1 MEAFD
6 SGFDDEPFQLERPV
20 TVVEKPGFSLRPYQ
34 KEAVA
39 ALTHELGKSGKTL
52 GILATGL
59 GKTELAA
66 ELIATAS
73 ERGALFITP
82 REELVWQTAKRLR
95 ERGIPCGVEQGSNR
109 SNEKNTVACYNSLLS
124 RKRWEKYLGCVDLVI
139 VDEVHTNF
147 SKRSMDMLGN
157 LTQGGVRLL
166 GLTATP
172 DRTSGD
178 PLTTFYGNCGFYY
191 GIKEATDDGWLCPSK
206 VWLSVIEDM
215 DLSRVRSS
223 RFGDFNSDELN
234 WVMEQERVVQ
244 GIASLVEQHHEGE
257 PSIVFCQSIRQTEML
272 IDILARRGL
281 RASMVHSEMD
291 REERKMHL
299 ADFESGRIK
308 IIANVSCLTMG
319 WDYPPLKKM
328 FMAKP
333 TRSRAAYV
341 QAYGRLTRCL
351 AGTVDGLA
359 TPDERKSAIA
369 ASNKP
374 YFECFDI
381 TDNSRHNDLCCSLDV
396 LFPETD
402 RQLMKRARA
411 ELSRARAGLT
421 DHQKLM
427 EKARAEERRELQAR
441 EKLEWHKRN
450 GIVMDAR
457 IGNYARD
464 AYQKAEE
471 YFQSVKEWRMRFG
484 KYEGKLLEDVPT
496 GYLAWVRRESGMCR
510 STAPKS
516 VAFTRALDAELRKRR
531 KAK

>member
-1 MEAFD
+1 MFD
-6 SGFDDEPFQLERPV
+6 SGFEDDEPFQLERPV
-20 TVVEKPGFSLRPYQ
+20 AKTPGFSLRPYQ
-34 KEAVA
+34 REAVTS
-39 ALTHELGKSGKTL
+39 LSHELGKSGKTL

-59 GKTELAA
+59 GKTEVAA
-66 ELIATAS
+66 ELIATTS

-82 REELVWQTAKRLR
+82 LKELVWQTAKRLR
-95 ERGIPCGVEQGSNR
+95 ERGIHCGVEQGSNR
-109 SNEKNTVACYNSLLS
+109 SDEKHTVACYASLLS
-124 RKRWEKYLGCVDLVI
+124 RKRWERYLGTVDLVI

-147 SKRSMDMLGN
+147 SKRSMEMLGN

-178 PLTTFYGNCGFYY
+178 PLTTFYGQCGFYY
-191 GIKEATDDGWLCPSK
+191 GIQEATNDGWLCPSK
-206 VWLSVIEDM
+206 IWMSVIEDM

-234 WVMEQERVVQ
+234 WIMEQERVVQ

-257 PSIVFCQSIRQTEML
+257 HSIVFCQSIKQTEML
-272 IDILARRGL
+272 IDVLARRGVQ
-281 RASMVHSEMD
+281 AVMVHSEMD
-291 REERKMHL
+291 DAERKMHL
-299 ADFESGRIK
+299 ADFESGRVK
-308 IIANVSCLTMG
+308 IIAKVSCLTMG
-319 WDYPPLKKM
+319 WDFQPVRKM
-328 FMAKP
+328 FLAKP

-351 AGTVDGLA
+351 AKTVDGLA
-359 TPDERKSAIA
+359 TPEERKAAIA

-381 TDNSRHNDLCCSLDV
+381 TDNSRHNELCCSLDV
-396 LFPETD
+396 LYPDTD
-402 RQLMKRARA
+402 RQLMRRARA
-411 ELSRARAGLT
+411 ALGGERAGLT

-427 EKARAEERRELQAR
+427 AKARAEERRELQAR
-441 EKLEWHKRN
+441 EKLEWHKRQ
-450 GIVMDAR
+450 GIVMDAKF
-457 IGNYARD
+457 GNYARG
-464 AYQKAEE
+464 AYDKAEE
-471 YFQSVKEWRMRFG
+471 YYQSVKEWRMRFG